1 MSGIAYLVGA
11 GPGDPGLITVRGLEL
26 LSCADVVIADRL
38 GTERLL
44 SKCRP
49 DAEIIDAGKAPG
61 RAALTQDET
70 NARLV
75 EEVRRGRMVVR
86 LKGGD
91 PFVFGRGSEELQALH
106 AAGLAV
112 EVVPGITSAIS
123 APAYAGVPVTHRGVA
138 TSFTVVTGHEDPTKG
153 SEQTDWHAL
162 AQLSGTLVILMG
174 MGRLA
179 GIAEALVS
187 AGRPSDQPVAVV
199 QWGTTS
205 RQRSLRGTLAT
216 IAGDCTREGVGSP
229 AVVVVGD
236 VAGLDGLEWLNVAR
250 PLTGQTVVVTR
261 SRGQASELSERLLA
275 LGADVTELPLIR
287 IVPFPDSPE
296 LRAQLRELSWYTM
309 IIFTSVNGVACFFDR
324 LADAGLDARAI
335 PQSATIVSVGPATVD
350 ALGKHGICT
359 DVVPERYIA
368 EGILQSLADR
378 EIAGTRILLARPR
391 EGRDALVDGL
401 VGRGAEVDLLPLY
414 ETLAEEPTRTEIEH
428 ALTADAVTFTA
439 SSTVTSFHRALAP
452 ADRER
457 LTGLRFYSIGPAT
470 SATARELGLT
480 VHREADEQSIPGL
493 VRVLV
498 EGQRKG

>member
-26 LSCADVVIADRL
+26 LSRADVVIADRL

-75 EEVRRGRMVVR
+75 EEVRAGRMVVR

-106 AAGLAV
+106 AAGLTA

-205 RQRSLRGTLAT
+205 RQRSLRGTLGT
-216 IAGDCTREGVGSP
+216 IAADCAREGIGSP
-229 AVVVVGD
+229 AIVVVGA
-236 VAGLDGLEWLNVAR
+236 VAGLDGLEWLSAAR
-250 PLTGQTVVVTR
+250 PLTGMRIVVTR
-261 SRGQASELSERLLA
+261 SRAQASELSERLLD
-275 LGADVTELPLIR
+275 LGADVVELPLIR
-287 IVPFPDSPE
+287 MVPVPDSPE
-296 LRAQLRELSWYTM
+296 LCAQFQNLDRYGT

-324 LADAGLDARAI
+324 LRDAGLDARSI
-335 PQSATIVSVGPATVD
+335 PRQATIVAVGPATAD
-350 ALGKHGICT
+350 ALSQRGVRT
-359 DVVPERYIA
+359 DVLPARFIA
-368 EGILQSLADR
+368 EGVLEGLADR
-378 EIAGTRILLARPR
+378 DLAGTRILVARAR
-391 EGRDALVDGL
+391 EGRDTLIDGL
-401 VGRGAEVDLLPLY
+401 AGRGAEVDLLPLY
-414 ETLAEEPTRTEIEH
+414 DTIAEEPARDAIER
-428 ALTADAVTFTA
+428 ALAADAVTFTA
-439 SSTVTSFHRALAP
+439 SSTVTAFHGLLASS
-452 ADRER
+452 DYER
-457 LTGLRFYSIGPAT
+457 IAGLRIFSIGPAT
-470 SATARELGLT
+470 SATANDLGFS
-480 VHREADEQSIPGL
+480 VHRESDEQSIPGL
-493 VRVLV
+493 VRAILKDVAI
-498 EGQRKG
+498 R